1 MFTKIGIPAFFL
13 LSIFDLYM
21 TLNHTVGAA
30 TCEES
35 NPIAA
40 SIIENTGTLGT
51 VTYKLLLVALVI
63 LCVNKVVSV
72 KPKLAYG
79 VLGFGIGLMTA
90 VAVWHLYIVLFF
102 AAETVDHQDLAQPT
116 ELFFEL
122 TKNIK

>member
-63 LCVNKVVSV
+63 LCVNKIVSV

-79 VLGFGIGLMTA
+79 VLGFGIGLMAA
-90 VAVWHLYIVLFF
+90 VAVWHLYIVFFF
-102 AAETVDHQDLAQPT
+102 AAEKSDHYDLAQPNSIFY
-116 ELFFEL
+116 ELN
-122 TKNIK
+122 K